1 MKKVIV
7 IPARYESTR
16 LPAKPLIEINGK
28 PIIQWVYEKASG
40 SRLKDRIIIA
50 TDDERILK
58 VALSFG
64 AEAIM
69 TSPACKSG
77 TDRVYQ
83 AMEGQEGDIVINLQ
97 GDEPFIRADM
107 VDTLFSAVER
117 DNLNMAT
124 LCCPLKDESEIND
137 PNTVKVV
144 IDKDSFA
151 LYFSR
156 APIPFVRGQK
166 RAPLYK
172 HIGIYGFER
181 SFLEQFVFLGKSRL
195 EDTESLEQ
203 LRVLENGYKIKVL
216 TTQYSG
222 FGIDTEADLERA
234 KIALSKP
241 SGTVN

>member
-7 IPARYESTR
+7 IPARYASTR

-58 VALSFG
+58 VALAFG
-64 AEAIM
+64 AEAVM
-69 TSPACKSG
+69 TSAACKSG
-77 TDRVYQ
+77 TDRVYE

-107 VDTLFSAVER
+107 VDTLFSAIER

-124 LCCPLKDESEIND
+124 LCSPLKDDNELAD

-156 APIPFVRGQK
+156 SPIPFVRGQR

-181 SFLEQFVFLGKSRL
+181 SFLEQFVFLEKSRL

-216 TTQYSG
+216 TTQYNG

-234 KIALSKP
+234 RIALSKP
-241 SGTVN
+241 PHTI

>member
-234 KIALSKP
+234 KIALGKP
-241 SGTVN
+241 S

>member
-7 IPARYESTR
+7 IPARYASTR

-58 VALSFG
+58 VALAFG
-64 AEAIM
+64 AEAVM

-77 TDRVYQ
+77 TDRVYE

-107 VDTLFSAVER
+107 VDTLFSAIER

-124 LCCPLKDESEIND
+124 LCCPLKDDGELAD

-144 IDKDSFA
+144 IDKESFA

-156 APIPFVRGQK
+156 SPIPFNRGQK

-172 HIGIYGFER
+172 HIGIYGFGR
-181 SFLEQFVFLGKSRL
+181 SFLEQFVFLEKSHL
-195 EDTESLEQ
+195 EETESLEQ

-216 TTQYSG
+216 TTQYNG

-234 KIALSKP
+234 KIALNEP
-241 SGTVN
+241 SHDVN

>member
-7 IPARYESTR
+7 IPARYASTR

-28 PIIQWVYEKASG
+28 PIIQWVYERASA

-58 VALSFG
+58 VALAFG
-64 AEAIM
+64 AEAVM

-77 TDRVYQ
+77 TDRVYE

-107 VDTLFSAVER
+107 VDTLFSAIER

-124 LCCPLKDESEIND
+124 LCCPLKDDSELND

-144 IDKDSFA
+144 IDKESFA

-156 APIPFVRGQK
+156 APIPFVRGQR

-172 HIGIYGFER
+172 HIGIYGFGR
-181 SFLEQFVFLGKSRL
+181 SFLEQFVFLEKSRL

-216 TTQYSG
+216 TTQYNG

-234 KIALSKP
+234 KAALSGP
-241 SGTVN
+241 LHAVN

>member
-1 MKKVIV
+1 MKKIIV
-7 IPARYESTR
+7 IPARYASTR
-16 LPAKPLIEINGK
+16 LPAKPLLEINGK
-28 PIIQWVYEKASG
+28 PLIQWVYERASE

-50 TDDERILK
+50 TDDERILEA
-58 VALSFG
+58 VRLFG
-64 AEAIM
+64 AEAVM

-77 TDRVYQ
+77 TDRVYE
-83 AMEGQEGDIVINLQ
+83 AIEGQEGDIVINLQ

-107 VDTLFSAVER
+107 VDTLFAAIEK

-124 LCCPLKDESEIND
+124 LCSPLKDENEYND

-144 IDKDSFA
+144 FDKDGFA

-156 APIPFVRGQK
+156 SPIPFVRGQR

-195 EDTESLEQ
+195 EETESLEQ

-216 TTQYSG
+216 TTQYDG

-234 KIALSKP
+234 QVLLAKLP
-241 SGTVN
+241 